1 MFSFLSFK
9 NNRTFFLFYC
19 IFILHF
25 IAGSVSVLCFSP
37 REQISLDLWDKQQYV
52 RVFKLR
58 KAGFSEQWVSN
69 RVVSSDWSKS
79 VWVTFSLAS
88 NLANQ
93 EWAFLKGQIST
104 TWKRATKYLSIK
116 RFKHWTWGPAG
127 NTYFE
132 ASDWSVFK
140 MNNYIFI
147 LEKNTSII
155 KNNKKCIGVK
165 MVIVTSRM
173 TE

>member
-93 EWAFLKGQIST
+93 EWAFWKSKSLPPESGLQNICQSNASNIGREGQQATRTLRHRIGLFLRWITIYIS
-104 TWKRATKYLSIK
+104 WKKILALS
-116 RFKHWTWGPAG
+116 RT
-127 NTYFE
+127 
-132 ASDWSVFK
+132 
-140 MNNYIFI
+140 
-147 LEKNTSII
+147 I
-155 KNNKKCIGVK
+155 KNV
-165 MVIVTSRM
+165 S
-173 TE
+173 E